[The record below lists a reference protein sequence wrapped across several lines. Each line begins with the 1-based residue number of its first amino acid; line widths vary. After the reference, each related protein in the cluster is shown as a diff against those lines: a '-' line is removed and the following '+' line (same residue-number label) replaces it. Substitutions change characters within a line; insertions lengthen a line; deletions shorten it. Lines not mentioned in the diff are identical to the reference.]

1 MTSKPSATVKQFLK
15 PAKDKTDDEHI
26 YANNPAPYP
35 SSNRPQPAGRSSID
49 SAAPVAEPAALEEAD
64 SFDDDGDD
72 DGPVYGNVANVYA
85 VFKASKPELDAVQKC
100 LVDRLA
106 STNLQN
112 EFRVRDHYC
121 YADDNCVYHNE
132 VLALFSSSSSF
143 SPEGRPGM
151 YDVSL
156 LSGIS
161 GLSFDPPF
169 LSVLQRVL
177 NSATSSD
184 CIKAWYSVSLTAE

>member
-1 MTSKPSATVKQFLK
+1 MTSKPSATVKPFLR
-15 PAKDKTDDEHI
+15 PAKDKTNDEHI
-26 YANNPAPYP
+26 YANNPVPYS

-112 EFRVRDHYC
+112 EFGVRDQ
-121 YADDNCVYHNE
+121 
-132 VLALFSSSSSF
+132 
-143 SPEGRPGM
+143 
-151 YDVSL
+151 L
-156 LSGIS
+156 L
-161 GLSFDPPF
+161 L
-169 LSVLQRVL
+169 
-177 NSATSSD
+177 
-184 CIKAWYSVSLTAE
+184 C